1 MKLRAKTLLG
11 LTVAGAGLLLTAG
24 CSLLP
29 QVQADPTRFYLL
41 SMTPGPATPAPTS
54 GKSPVIHLRPI
65 ELASYIR
72 AKPII
77 VRRGDNEIEFRE
89 YARWGEP
96 LEQGIGRV
104 LREDLV
110 ARGAAGTVLGAGLR
124 AVDIEYDY
132 ALVVRVLS
140 CEGGA
145 NGSVYFR
152 TVWELSTT
160 GVNPRQVARGEVQP
174 TDLRWDGKNE
184 GVLAAE
190 LSKAIGLLAED
201 IAGGIARIAK

>member
-1 MKLRAKTLLG
+1 MKLRAHALLA
-11 LTVAGAGLLLTAG
+11 LIVAGAGLLTLSG

-41 SMTPGPATPAPTS
+41 SMTPGPATSAPAN
-54 GKSPVIHLRPI
+54 GKAPVIHLRPV

-110 ARGAAGTVLGAGLR
+110 ARGAAGTVLAAGLR
-124 AVDIEYDY
+124 AVDVEYDY
-132 ALVVRVLS
+132 TLVVRVLA

-145 NGSVYFR
+145 NGSIYFR

-160 GVNPRQVARGEVQP
+160 GTNARQVARGEVQP
-174 TDLRWDGKNE
+174 TDLHWDGKNE
-184 GVLAAE
+184 GALAGE